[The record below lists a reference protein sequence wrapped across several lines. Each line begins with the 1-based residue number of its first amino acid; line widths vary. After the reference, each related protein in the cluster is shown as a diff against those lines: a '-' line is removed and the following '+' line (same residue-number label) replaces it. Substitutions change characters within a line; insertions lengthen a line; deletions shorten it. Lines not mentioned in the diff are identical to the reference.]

1 MEECSVVFNEVFIF
15 NPSVIHVG
23 EKPFTCT
30 YPCDSGGTPTICGE
44 RFRRSDELTRHR
56 RRHADERP
64 FVCTE
69 CSQAFRRADHLSVH
83 FRRHEREALI
93 RSRSVISSE
102 SKPVAVPVSKTFI
115 SDQSHPI
122 ECNEKNIESV
132 KEPVTIE
139 NESTHSSL
147 SRPSTPPP
155 PRAPSPIS
163 PSLPPSPASAQISP
177 PPSAPTSAHQIT
189 PDPVIPPLSCVLL
202 TGTFVCLLP
211 TDLLATLIASSVATQ
226 LGETASENPAV
237 STPPSTFANHVDS

>member
-1 MEECSVVFNEVFIF
+1 MVSGGPCSFFSIYRNMEECSVVFNEVFIF

-115 SDQSHPI
+115 SDQSEFFVNFAWVFYWWI
-122 ECNEKNIESV
+122 AWLSES
-132 KEPVTIE
+132 IF
-139 NESTHSSL
+139 NAL
-147 SRPSTPPP
+147 SDYG
-155 PRAPSPIS
+155 
-163 PSLPPSPASAQISP
+163 LF
-177 PPSAPTSAHQIT
+177 
-189 PDPVIPPLSCVLL
+189 LL
-202 TGTFVCLLP
+202 WL
-211 TDLLATLIASSVATQ
+211 SSVTQ
-226 LGETASENPAV
+226 IHFTN
-237 STPPSTFANHVDS
+237 F